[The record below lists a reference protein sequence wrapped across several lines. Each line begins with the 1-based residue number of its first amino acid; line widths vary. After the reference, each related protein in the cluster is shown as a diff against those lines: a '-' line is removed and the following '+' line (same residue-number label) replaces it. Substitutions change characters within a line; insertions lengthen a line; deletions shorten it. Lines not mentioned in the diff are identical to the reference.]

1 MAKSLRSK
9 TKRRFRTIR
18 RNEIYDPLQKK
29 QLEDITKK
37 MLEVSKQ
44 RLEEK
49 EKELEKEREIG
60 KYFIKITI
68 LEKKK

>member
-18 RNEIYDPLQKK
+18 RNEIYKPIENKK
-29 QLEDITKK
+29 LETITKK
-37 MLEVSKQ
+37 MHEISKQ

-49 EKELEKEREIG
+49 EKELELQKEIG
-60 KYFIKITI
+60 K
-68 LEKKK
+68 

>member
-18 RNEIYDPLQKK
+18 RNEIYDPIQNKK
-29 QLEDITKK
+29 LEEITKK
-37 MLEVSKQ
+37 IHEASKK

-49 EKELEKEREIG
+49 EKEIQKEKEIG
-60 KYFIKITI
+60 KIIKIY
-68 LEKKK
+68 